1 MTRRATIQEEYLTT
15 ALFSA
20 HVAQQKGRWCEKCK
34 VHHRPGTKCP
44 YELRQQRQRTAP
56 TPSEPSKEPK
66 AHPLS
71 GHGGLPPAG
80 TVAKETVV
88 KLQSDIQAG
97 KLAPGMTADQ
107 HIELGKEVIAAHKAS
122 FPEFK
127 AKLANAAPPTAR
139 VLGRVKEL
147 DSLIGKLTRK
157 PDLYKKATDLG
168 DTTGTRIVCDS
179 IDEVKST
186 VAKLKQQFEV
196 VEEEDFI
203 DQPNRN
209 YRSFH
214 LNVRDADGQVKEI
227 QVRTENQN
235 TWAEWGHN
243 IYKPMNAAQERA
255 LKTHKDEINEYAEAI
270 SSYFYQQDL
279 GQPATKPPCT
289 IVVHESFG
297 CL

>member
-1 MTRRATIQEEYLTT
+1 MARRATIQEEYLTA

-20 HVAQQKGRWCEKCK
+20 HTAQQKGRWCEKCK

-44 YELRQQRQRTAP
+44 YESRQRSAP
-56 TPSEPSKEPK
+56 AQVPHEQVQQPVPH
-66 AHPLS
+66 AD
-71 GHGGLPPAG
+71 GHGSSSGSVAG
-80 TVAKETVV
+80 ELIAKLESFV
-88 KLQSDIQAG
+88 QAG
-97 KLAPGMTADQ
+97 KLAPLTAEQ
-107 HIELGKEVIAAHKAS
+107 HVELGKKVLAEHKKS

-127 AKLANAAPPTAR
+127 AKLENVAPPAAR

-147 DSLIGKLTRK
+147 DSLLGKLTRK

-168 DTTGTRIVCDS
+168 DTTGTRIVCNS

-186 VAKLKQQFEV
+186 VAKIKLQFEV

-214 LNVRDADGQVKEI
+214 LNVRDSDGQVKEV

-243 IYKPMNAAQERA
+243 IYKPMTAAQERA
-255 LKTHKDEINEYAEAI
+255 LQTNKDEINEYAEMI
-270 SSYFYQQDL
+270 SEYFYRQDL
-279 GQPATKPPCT
+279 GQPADKPPCT